1 MKVKLELSDE
11 YTTPYAVIY
20 ADKVTDQ
27 IQQMMDILDADI
39 TPVIA
44 FLNEDTV
51 VILKPEEIYKVCIE
65 GGDTIIYGKTQ
76 KYRSRKRLYELEQQ
90 LGKRFMQISKSTLV
104 NLDYIDSVES
114 GFNCT
119 LLLKLKNGSKDYVSR
134 TYLPKFKKYLGL

>member
-27 IQQMMDILDADI
+27 IQQMMDILDTDI

-51 VILKPEEIYKVCIE
+51 VILKPEEIYMVCIE

>member
-51 VILKPEEIYKVCIE
+51 VILKPEEIYMVCIE

>member
-1 MKVKLELSDE
+1 MKVKLELAEE

-20 ADKVTDQ
+20 TDKVTDQ
-27 IQQMMDILDADI
+27 IQQMMDVLGTDK
-39 TPVIA
+39 TPVTVL
-44 FLNEDTV
+44 LNEDSIV
-51 VILKPEEIYKVCIE
+51 VLQPEEIYMVRIE
-65 GGDTIIYGKTQ
+65 GGDTILYGKTQ

-90 LGKRFMQISKSTLV
+90 LGKRFMKISKSTLV
-104 NLDYIDSVES
+104 NLDYLDSVEA

>member
-76 KYRSRKRLYELEQQ
+76 KYRSRKR
-90 LGKRFMQISKSTLV
+90 
-104 NLDYIDSVES
+104 
-114 GFNCT
+114 
-119 LLLKLKNGSKDYVSR
+119 
-134 TYLPKFKKYLGL
+134 

>member
-20 ADKVTDQ
+20 ADKMTDQ

>member
-51 VILKPEEIYKVCIE
+51 VILKPEGIYKVCIE

-119 LLLKLKNGSKDYVSR
+119 LLLKRKNGSKDYVSR

>member
-51 VILKPEEIYKVCIE
+51 VILKSEEIYKVCIE

>member
-27 IQQMMDILDADI
+27 IQQMMDILDADM

-44 FLNEDTV
+44 FLNEETV
-51 VILKPEEIYKVCIE
+51 VILKTEEIYKVCIE

>member
-134 TYLPKFKKYLGL
+134 TYLSKFKKYLGL

>member
-90 LGKRFMQISKSTLV
+90 LGKRFMQISKYTLV

>member
-20 ADKVTDQ
+20 ADKVTEQ

>member
-134 TYLPKFKKYLGL
+134 TYLPKIKKYLGL